1 MDVIPFRRRKEG
13 ELDEVILRKEKIVVY
28 VDFVLVSMVNS
39 VERWYEE
46 HFRDDK
52 WGTMKKAHA
61 FHVLRLYDPKRF
73 RDHETLGEERIKY
86 LEEVDLYVQMR
97 RDD

>member
-1 MDVIPFRRRKEG
+1 MNVIPFRRRKEG
-13 ELDEVILRKEKIVVY
+13 ELDEVILRKEEVVIY

-46 HFRDDK
+46 HFQDDR

-61 FHVLRLYDPKRF
+61 FHTIRFYDPARF
-73 RDHETLGEERIKY
+73 KDHNTLRDERVKF